1 MNNYWSGRIVV
12 LSQIRVRVYSYVLDW
27 VLSLLPAGKV
37 YVRSKTNSHI
47 ETERRR
53 GGSYVAGLGILS
65 VKDFLV
71 PQRTKHVRVFLG
83 LAGYTIGVSFQIM
96 HQSQHH

>member
-1 MNNYWSGRIVV
+1 M
-12 LSQIRVRVYSYVLDW
+12 
-27 VLSLLPAGKV
+27 LSLLPAGKT

-71 PQRTKHVRVFLG
+71 SQRTKHVRVFLG
-83 LAGYTIGVSFQIM
+83 LAGYTIGVSCINHSTTDRFGLPCVTKI
-96 HQSQHH
+96 SNT